1 MNLIEYTGLLYVY
14 GSLIPRLSRMKE
26 GAGGEPGT
34 LYHMSDVT
42 GAVVH
47 QREWKHAPSAQSR
60 EQASRSRD
68 YLASVS
74 PIA

>member
-1 MNLIEYTGLLYVY
+1 
-14 GSLIPRLSRMKE
+14 MKE
-26 GAGGEPGT
+26 GGEPGT
-34 LYHMSDVT
+34 FYHVSDVT

-47 QREWKHAPSAQSR
+47 IRVEREWKHAPSA
-60 EQASRSRD
+60 RSRD